1 MTHLRKGSF
10 VRRIKEISIGT
21 TLTLALISPA
31 MQSCGNGESSSDEE
45 EYEEVYT
52 KGVRTYIK
60 ETEKGVFQITD
71 EFPTPADSS
80 KAIVSYL
87 NGKVDTLGLN
97 QAKQIIDKEGISNS
111 DGSGFTNTLGNALLF
126 GSMGYLL
133 GRTIEPKMNLGYQ
146 AVPNYPSSTS
156 KADSSKNRNR
166 TRSRIGGFVPLYASK
181 KAYDNSV
188 VHSQN
193 IRQSTTFKPVGSR
206 SGFFRSGVGVRS
218 GG

>member
-1 MTHLRKGSF
+1 MTHLRKGTF

-21 TLTLALISPA
+21 TLTLALVSPV
-31 MQSCGNGESSSDEE
+31 MQSCGDSDSSSEE

-97 QAKQIIDKEGISNS
+97 QAKQIIDREGISNS

-126 GSMGYLL
+126 GSMGYY
-133 GRTIEPKMNLGYQ
+133 T
-146 AVPNYPSSTS
+146 
-156 KADSSKNRNR
+156 
-166 TRSRIGGFVPLYASK
+166 
-181 KAYDNSV
+181 
-188 VHSQN
+188 
-193 IRQSTTFKPVGSR
+193 
-206 SGFFRSGVGVRS
+206 
-218 GG
+218 

>member
-10 VRRIKEISIGT
+10 VKRIKEISIGT
-21 TLTLALISPA
+21 TLTLALVSPVI
-31 MQSCGNGESSSDEE
+31 QSCGNGESSSEE

-97 QAKQIIDKEGISNS
+97 QAKQIVDKEGINNS
-111 DGSGFTNTLGNALLF
+111 DGSSFNSSLGNVLLF

-133 GRTIEPKMNLGYQ
+133 GRTIEPKTNIGYQ
-146 AVPNYPSSTS
+146 SSNDYAQS
-156 KADSSKNRNR
+156 SSKKDTTRNR
-166 TRSRIGGFVPLYASK
+166 RHRTGLGWFLPLYATK
-181 KAYDNSV
+181 RAYDNSV

-193 IRQSTTFKPVGSR
+193 IRQSTTFKPVSSR